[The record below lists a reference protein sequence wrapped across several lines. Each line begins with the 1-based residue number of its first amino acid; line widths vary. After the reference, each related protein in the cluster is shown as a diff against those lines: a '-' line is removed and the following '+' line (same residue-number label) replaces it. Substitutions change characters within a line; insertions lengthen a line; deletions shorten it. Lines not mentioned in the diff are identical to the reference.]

1 MEIEVLVLGA
11 TVLVGVALVIF
22 MVVMSGA
29 ASRQSRDM
37 SEMAEERDRQM
48 DDLSGALAALAQQQ
62 SELGGRFSQLA
73 ESQAA
78 NQSAVSKSLEERLDT
93 LTKRVND
100 NLQESSS
107 KTAKS
112 LGELQTRLGVID
124 QAQKTIN
131 ELSGNVVGLQQIL
144 ANKQARGAFGQLRME
159 DIVRDALPPAA
170 YEFQTTLANGKRPDC
185 LIKMPMPPGPI
196 VIDAK
201 FPLEAYQTLKNTEEP
216 TAKKTAERAFR
227 TTARKHVEDIQDRYI
242 IPGETAESALL
253 FLPSEAVYAELHANF
268 PDIVQESYR
277 ARVWIVSP
285 TTLMATLNTVRAVL
299 KDAQMREQAH
309 IIQKEV
315 GMLVTDVDRLQKRVA
330 DLKKHFSQAEED
342 IRKIDTS
349 ADKIGRRSERIET
362 LQIEED
368 STNMS
373 LDGTANVADLPENG
387 AEKPKQALI

>member
-1 MEIEVLVLGA
+1 MELQFLAIGLSVIIGLGLIA
-11 TVLVGVALVIF
+11 FVASIT
-22 MVVMSGA
+22 GA
-29 ASRQSRDM
+29 LSRQSDHLAQF
-37 SEMAEERDRQM
+37 AEDSDKQLEN
-48 DDLSGALAALAQQQ
+48 LKESLTALAAYQT
-62 SELGGRFSQLA
+62 ELGGRFSQLA

-78 NQSAVSKSLEERLDT
+78 GQTAVSKSLEERLDS

-112 LGELQTRLGVID
+112 LGELQTRLGIID

-144 ANKQARGAFGQLRME
+144 ANKQARGAFGQIRME
-159 DIVRDALPPAA
+159 DIVRDALPPSAFELQA
-170 YEFQTTLANGKRPDC
+170 TLENGKRPDC

-201 FPLEAYQTLKNTEEP
+201 FPLEAYQALKSADEP
-216 TAKKTAERAFR
+216 AVKKAAERAFR
-227 TTARKHVEDIQDRYI
+227 TSTLKHLSDIQERYI
-242 IPGETAESALL
+242 IPGETAESALM

-268 PDIVQESYR
+268 PEIVQEGYR
-277 ARVWIVSP
+277 RRVWIVSP

-309 IIQKEV
+309 VIQKEV
-315 GMLVTDVDRLQKRVA
+315 GMLVADVDRLQRRVE
-330 DLKKHFSQAEED
+330 DLKKHFASAEAD

-349 ADKIGRRSERIET
+349 ADKISRRSERIET

-368 STNMS
+368 GPAAGLENPASVT
-373 LDGTANVADLPENG
+373 DLAENR
-387 AEKPKQALI
+387 AEKPNQALN

>member
-1 MEIEVLVLGA
+1 METEFLALGA
-11 TVLVGVALVIF
+11 AIIVGIALIAFVIR
-22 MVVMSGA
+22 MSGQ
-29 ASRQSRDM
+29 ASRQT
-37 SEMAEERDRQM
+37 SEMAELAEERDKHLDR
-48 DDLSGALAALAQQQ
+48 LNEALAALAKQQ

-78 NQSAVSKSLEERLDT
+78 SQTAVSKSLEERLDA

-131 ELSGNVVGLQQIL
+131 ELSGNVVGLQEIL

-170 YEFQTTLANGKRPDC
+170 YEFQASLTNGKRPDC

-201 FPLEAYQTLKNTEEP
+201 FPLEAYQALKNTDDP
-216 TAKKTAERAFR
+216 AAKKAAERAFR
-227 TTARKHVEDIQDRYI
+227 TTARKHVEDIQSRYI
-242 IPGETAESALL
+242 VPGETAESALL

-315 GMLVTDVDRLQKRVA
+315 GMLLTDVDRLQKRVA

-368 STNMS
+368 
-373 LDGTANVADLPENG
+373 GANVPLEAPVQLTDLAENG
-387 AEKPKQALI
+387 AEKPNQALI

>member
-1 MEIEVLVLGA
+1 MEIGLIALGA
-11 TVLVGVALVIF
+11 VALLGIALIIF
-22 MVVMSGA
+22 VVRTSGA
-29 ASRQSRDM
+29 
-37 SEMAEERDRQM
+37 SETHANQMAELAAERDAQL
-48 DDLSGALAALAQQQ
+48 DNLKQTLSLLGQQQ

-78 NQSAVSKSLEERLDT
+78 GQTAVSKSLEERLDT
-93 LTKRVND
+93 LTKRVNE

-112 LGELQTRLGVID
+112 LGELQTRLSVID

-159 DIVRDALPPAA
+159 DIVKDALPPAA
-170 YEFQTTLANGKRPDC
+170 YEFQASLSNGKRPDC
-185 LIKMPMPPGPI
+185 MIKMPMPPGPI

-201 FPLEAYQTLKNTEEP
+201 FPLEAYQALKNAEDP
-216 TAKKTAERAFR
+216 AAKKAAERAFR
-227 TTARKHVEDIQDRYI
+227 TTARKHVDDIQARYI

-253 FLPSEAVYAELHANF
+253 FLPSEAVYAELHATF

-315 GMLVTDVDRLQKRVA
+315 GMLVGDVDRLQKRVA
-330 DLKKHFSQAEED
+330 DLKKHFHQAEED

-368 STNMS
+368 APSVALESPSQM
-373 LDGTANVADLPENG
+373 ADLGENG

>member
-1 MEIEVLVLGA
+1 MEIEFIALGGVFLLGIAMLVF
-11 TVLVGVALVIF
+11 VIRL
-22 MVVMSGA
+22 SGN
-29 ASRQSRDM
+29 ASRQSA
-37 SEMAEERDRQM
+37 EMADLAEARDQHL
-48 DDLSGALAALAQQQ
+48 DGLNEALAALAKQQ

-78 NQSAVSKSLEERLDT
+78 GQNAVSKSLEERLDS

-100 NLQESSS
+100 NLQESSA

-131 ELSGNVVGLQQIL
+131 ELSGNVVGLQEIL

-170 YEFQTTLANGKRPDC
+170 YEFQSTLSNGKRPDC

-201 FPLEAYQTLKNTEEP
+201 FPLEAYQALKNTDDP
-216 TAKKTAERAFR
+216 AAKKAAERAFR
-227 TTARKHVEDIQDRYI
+227 TTARKHVDDIQERYI
-242 IPGETAESALL
+242 LPGETAESALL

-315 GMLVTDVDRLQKRVA
+315 GMLLTDVDRLQKRVA

-362 LQIEED
+362 LQIEEEGAN
-368 STNMS
+368 SP
-373 LDGTANVADLPENG
+373 LDTPAQIAEL
-387 AEKPKQALI
+387 AEKPKEALN